1 MSLVPELLL
10 KPSAVFDTPVTTRFD
25 WLRMEAELLEVLR
38 QYPDRFQPMI
48 EPVPAREVPYASEL
62 AAVKRFGERWRADRN
77 FREAL
82 PKDPVAVA
90 RQYGL
95 EADPMML
102 RSLWDIGYQ
111 AEQPADWQ
119 PPVAVQRYRM
129 FVREKLLHREGL
141 RSRECVPAD
150 PRHRAWRDRQI
161 ARTMTHLGPRSY
173 DGIIHAPFAIEV
185 SKGCSVG
192 CWFCGVS
199 AERRQT
205 DFLYSPENSRLWRRM
220 LETLKRYLGT
230 AATGGFAYWATDP
243 LDNPDYERLC
253 LDMAEICGRFPQT
266 TTAQPQKHVERV
278 KRLLRLSEDH
288 GCTINR
294 FSVLTLKHFDK
305 VMESFTADELLHCEI
320 VAQNVEASHIQGNA
334 GRARGSRKL
343 KRSAEAHGFA
353 DAAWEKVPGTIACV
367 SGWLINMV
375 EQRVRLVTPCP
386 ASERWPDGYW
396 VLDDR
401 HFRDGEE
408 FEAQLE
414 DMMERHMTSAVR
426 ASQPARFRRDLR
438 ISCDGETI
446 YATGFGATTTIAGG
460 EHVMELAKA
469 LVLGDLTAGEL
480 AVRREDLHGSPAAMT
495 MDTLNRIFDAGAFDE
510 EPREHGA
517 IPADP
522 VPQTPEL
529 AADAPKYPVHALRPA
544 YEPAVF
550 DEEPNV

>member
-1 MSLVPELLL
+1 MSSVPELLL
-10 KPSAVFDTPVTTRFD
+10 KPSAVFDTPVMTRFD
-25 WLRMEAELLEVLR
+25 WRRMEAELLEVLR
-38 QYPDRFQPMI
+38 EYPDRFQPMI
-48 EPVPAREVPYASEL
+48 EPVPAREAPYAAEL
-62 AAVKRFGERWRADRN
+62 AAVKRFGERWRADRA

-82 PKDPVAVA
+82 PGDPAAVA

-102 RSLWDIGYQ
+102 RSLWDIRYQ

-150 PRHRAWRDRQI
+150 PRHQAWRERQI

-199 AERRQT
+199 AERRQG
-205 DFLYSPENSRLWRRM
+205 DFLYTPANARLWRGI
-220 LETLKRYLGT
+220 LEVLKRALGS
-230 AATGGFAYWATDP
+230 AASTGFTYWATDP
-243 LDNPDYERLC
+243 LDNPDYEKLC
-253 LDMAEICGRFPQT
+253 LDMADICGRFPQT

-294 FSVLTLKHFDK
+294 ISVLTLKHFDK
-305 VMESFTADELLHCEI
+305 VMESFSAEELLHCEI
-320 VAQNVEASHIQGNA
+320 VAQNFEASHIQGNA
-334 GRARGSRKL
+334 GRARGARKL
-343 KRSAEAHGFA
+343 KRSAEAHGLM
-353 DAAWEKVPGTIACV
+353 DDAWEKVPGTIACI

-375 EQRVRLVTPCP
+375 EQRVRLITPCP

-401 HFRDGEE
+401 HFRDAEE

-414 DMMERHMTSAVR
+414 DMTERHMAPSIR
-426 ASQPARFRRDLR
+426 ASQPARFRPDLR
-438 ISCDGETI
+438 IACDGQTI
-446 YATGFGATTTIAGG
+446 RALGYGATTTMAGG
-460 EHVMELAKA
+460 GNVKELADA
-469 LVLGDLTAGEL
+469 LIRGDLTAGEL
-480 AVRREDLHGSPAAMT
+480 AVQREDLYGRPAAMT
-495 MDTLNRIFDAGAFDE
+495 MDTLNSIFAAGALDE
-510 EPREHGA
+510 EPAEHGA
-517 IPADP
+517 IPAGP
-522 VPQTPEL
+522 MPPSVEIEGET
-529 AADAPKYPVHALRPA
+529 AKYPVHALRPVLD
-544 YEPAVF
+544 PAVF
-550 DEEPNV
+550 DEEPHV